1 MNRLKHIKEDLHD
14 RIVTVAYG
22 DAGIIDKLK
31 VYFNAA
37 KNPDVKKLLA
47 EYKETAKAVS
57 SFKEGNC
64 PDGIIDSVNKKI
76 KSELNSSRKDMLPL
90 STFLKKPV
98 VVFSTAVI
106 VLGISALLIFNKPEN
121 KPEYSKTQVELA
133 EKQVK
138 ESFALVGEV
147 FKKTQYKLAEDV
159 LGKQVS
165 PPIKKGINLINN
177 LFKGG

>member
-1 MNRLKHIKEDLHD
+1 MNQLKHIKEDLHD
-14 RIVTVAYG
+14 RIVAVAYG

-37 KNPDVKKLLA
+37 KNPEVKKLLT
-47 EYKETAKAVS
+47 EYKETAEAVNILKS
-57 SFKEGNC
+57 EQC
-64 PDGIIDSVNKKI
+64 PDEIIDSVNKKI
-76 KSELNSSRKDMLPL
+76 KLELNSSRNNIFQL
-90 STFLKKPV
+90 SNFIKKPV

-106 VLGISALLIFNKPEN
+106 VLGIFAVLLFNKPEN
-121 KPEYSKTQVELA
+121 KAKYSKAQVELA

-138 ESFALVGEV
+138 ESLALVGEV
-147 FKKTQYKLAEDV
+147 FRKTQYKLADDV

-165 PPIKKGINLINN
+165 PPIKKGMNLINN